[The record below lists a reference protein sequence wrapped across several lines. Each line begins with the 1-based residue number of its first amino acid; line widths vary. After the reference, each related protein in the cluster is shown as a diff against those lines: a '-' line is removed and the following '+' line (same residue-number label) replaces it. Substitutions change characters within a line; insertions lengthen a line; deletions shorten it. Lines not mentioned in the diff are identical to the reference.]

1 MKKILL
7 FASALAGL
15 FLAASCQQENLEL
28 EQQVNTVTY
37 TVQVPGSIGT
47 KAIGTNVDAVTELIY
62 EVYRIDENDVETRL
76 YQKKTSLT
84 SGTATVE
91 LELVNNQDFRVLF
104 WAQVPEN
111 GVYTTTSLKN
121 VTLAT
126 GLNANAENYAAF
138 AGQDEI
144 TYGENLAGRTV
155 TLERPVAQLNI
166 ATSAE
171 SLKLGEDENGANPQ
185 TTVSFKTT
193 AVTVEGLSA
202 VYNVADQSVSA
213 TTTTFVYGAT
223 LPYDN
228 DATTTDNLS
237 EATIKVN
244 NVDYQYVSMNYVG
257 FAQPSGDNVKVTYTI
272 ETNEVGTITNTISN
286 VPVKANHRTNII
298 GNLITS
304 TSDYTVTLDNNWP
317 AEETNVEV
325 VSVSTAAGLQK
336 AINAIPGGVEG
347 NITLTDNIDL
357 SALASMISTKAGA
370 PTYGLII
377 PADKSL
383 VLDLNGNT
391 LAQTVSQTGAYS
403 MIQNNGNLTIV
414 DSKGT
419 GKIAYGDT
427 GNGGNYVS
435 NTIGNSGKLVIESGL
450 IENNSS
456 AAVAANGYPHPID
469 NSGELIINGGT
480 LTNNANY
487 SSMRIWCTTDDDTSV
502 TINGGTFNG
511 SIDFQTVNGDP
522 NKGVLTINAG
532 TFNPD
537 TYTKSSVRLL
547 GFGADVDEMFGYIKG
562 GTFNGSVKIKKYG
575 AVQELNSQVF
585 YISGGIF
592 SDDPTEFLAIGY
604 ATEQD
609 AEGKWIIKECPV
621 KIGDAAYYATL
632 ADAVAAVQE
641 GETITILAGKT
652 LEEGTIKLP
661 ATLKNVTF
669 RGTEKAV
676 LKDMTIS
683 AADGNAYSYQNL
695 TFDGLTFDNSRIL
708 LTGWRNGEEVIENL
722 TVTNCTFQNLFDTTN
737 SAPVHINKEA
747 SEAVNGFTFTNN
759 VIDGATGGQKSGVY
773 AQVTGNVVFT
783 DNVINNVSFR
793 PYVIQVTTDDG
804 IADSFVVTGNTFSGS
819 KAGRAQGL
827 GNNAEGTD
835 AVNIVISENI
845 FKGITDA
852 QQICYWNFNP
862 AKTTADLSHNYYDID
877 ILANPGKIYYNSAA
891 ANVYDLLDMGVF
903 PIYTDEAKTT
913 LYTPEVNSAKIGET
927 EYATLEE
934 AVAAAKAGDTITVLC
949 KVDYSE
955 KLVLPENSS
964 LEIKADAN
972 IKALTATNGATII
985 IEDGKTLTL
994 NNFSFGSKD
1003 NATAEYEIK
1012 GGTVTANYGF
1022 FQHGTYELRSNFE
1035 TGYMYYSY
1043 GSNITVYG
1051 TFHSQ
1056 GLGDGLDYVR
1066 GNLTIANGG
1075 KSIHDK
1081 SLWVG
1086 QPASWGA
1093 MNASLVI
1100 EEGGY
1105 VQANSLCVYEGSSL
1119 TYYNNADLKYNKNTF
1134 EGTITAPQQD
1144 NEIWYTA
1151 TALVHAHYYKDKF
1164 GEGTDLVSNVWDET
1178 TGKGVITL
1186 SGPITKISGNAF
1198 YDRDAL
1204 ISISFPNSVT
1214 TIGDNNNSVFSGCPN
1229 LETVKFGS
1237 NVQFIGFQAFWGC
1250 AKLKNVVLPESL
1262 TTIGESAFNSC
1273 TALKTITIPA
1283 GVTSIGDF
1291 AFNGIKELKMYC
1303 NGATPP
1309 SVGSTPFDYYW
1320 TEIYVP
1326 ASSLENYRTAWGHL
1340 LETTDYIKSM

>member
-15 FLAASCQQENLEL
+15 FLAASCQQESLEP
-28 EQQVNTVTY
+28 VGGNTVTY
-37 TVQVPGSIGT
+37 TVQVPGALAT
-47 KAIGTNVDAVTELIY
+47 KAAGDYELIY
-62 EVYRIDENDVETRL
+62 EVYREAQVGTDAAPIYEG
-76 YQKKTSLT
+76 KKTF
-84 SGTATVE
+84 SGNSVDLP
-91 LELVNNQDFRVLF
+91 LEFVKGQNFVVLF
-104 WAQVPEN
+104 WAQKD
-111 GVYTTTSLKN
+111 GVTAYNTGDLRN
-121 VTLAT
+121 VTLGT
-126 GLNANAENYAAF
+126 LTANQENYEVF
-138 AGQDEI
+138 AGMDEVSNCVSSNN
-144 TYGENLAGRTV
+144 GNVELV
-155 TLERPVAQLNI
+155 RPIAQLNI
-166 ATSAE
+166 ATDAE
-171 SLKLGEDENGANPQ
+171 GLKLGATDVNLYSSFVTVKGLSTTYNVYNKAVSETLSDVEFSVAAVPAGKLGTTDYTYVAMNYIGFIDANG
-185 TTVSFKTT
+185 TTVNVDFTVKTS
-193 AVTVEGLSA
+193 EGDIA
-202 VYNVADQSVSA
+202 HSVS
-213 TTTTFVYGAT
+213 
-223 LPYDN
+223 
-228 DATTTDNLS
+228 S
-237 EATIKVN
+237 
-244 NVDYQYVSMNYVG
+244 
-257 FAQPSGDNVKVTYTI
+257 
-272 ETNEVGTITNTISN
+272 
-286 VPVKANHRTNII
+286 VPVKPNYKTNII
-298 GNLITS
+298 GNLITE
-304 TSDYTVTLDNNWP
+304 TDNYQVTLGAWGTPD
-317 AEETNVEV
+317 TNVEV
-325 VSVSTAAGLQK
+325 VAVSTAQDLQEAIDDIPAGT
-336 AINAIPGGVEG
+336 EG
-347 NITLTDNIDL
+347 NITLTDDIDL

-391 LAQTVSQTGAYS
+391 LAQTVNCTASYS
-403 MIQNNGNLTIV
+403 MIENHGSLTIIDSKGEGKISFKDSGAGDSNFGWGSYTISNNGNLV
-414 DSKGT
+414 
-419 GKIAYGDT
+419 
-427 GNGGNYVS
+427 V
-435 NTIGNSGKLVIESGL
+435 
-450 IENNSS
+450 
-456 AAVAANGYPHPID
+456 
-469 NSGELIINGGT
+469 NGGT
-480 LTNNANY
+480 IEHTGEQNTPGNVVHMYCAIQQNNANAV
-487 SSMRIWCTTDDDTSV
+487 T
-502 TINGGTFNG
+502 TINGGTISTPTYRSIRISRG
-511 SIDFQTVNGDP
+511 S
-522 NKGVLTINAG
+522 AH
-532 TFNPD
+532 
-537 TYTKSSVRLL
+537 
-547 GFGADVDEMFGYIKG
+547 IKG
-562 GTFNGSVKIKKYG
+562 GNMVGQVWAQPYDETLVLNIEGGSFQPSPVDGSSVFVTNDRVVDFAVTGGFFATKISCSVPANLAG
-575 AVQELNSQVF
+575 AVT
-585 YISGGIF
+585 GGTF
-592 SDDPTEFLAIGY
+592 TESAKANTPDKLYAGY
-604 ATEQD
+604 YFVQDGENYVLEQ
-609 AEGKWIIKECPV
+609 CPV
-621 KIGDAAYYATL
+621 KIGETAYDTL

-652 LEEGTIKLP
+652 LEEGTVKLP
-661 ATLKNVTF
+661 AALNNVTF
-669 RGTEKAV
+669 KGEEGAT

-695 TFDGLTFDNSRIL
+695 KFDGLTFDNSRIL

-737 SAPVHINKEA
+737 SAPVHINKDA

-793 PYVIQVTTDDG
+793 PYVIQVTTDDN
-804 IADSFVVTGNTFSGS
+804 IADNFVVTNNTFSGS
-819 KAGRAQGL
+819 AAGRAQGL

-927 EYATLEE
+927 EYATLQE
-934 AVAAAKAGDTITVLC
+934 AVAVAKAGDTITVLC

-955 KLVLPENSS
+955 ELALPENSS

-972 IKALTATNGATII
+972 IKTLKAANGATII
-985 IEDGKTLTL
+985 IEDGKNLTL
-994 NNFSFGSKD
+994 NNFSFGSPNNSD
-1003 NATAEYEIK
+1003 AVYEIK

-1056 GLGDGLDYVR
+1056 GVGDGLDYVR
-1066 GNLTIANGG
+1066 GNLTIAKGG
-1075 KSIHDK
+1075 KSIHEK

-1093 MNASLVI
+1093 MEASLTI
-1100 EEGGY
+1100 EDGGY

-1119 TYYNNADLKYNKNTF
+1119 TYYNNADLKYNNKTF

-1151 TALVHAHYYKDKF
+1151 TALVHAHFYKDKF
-1164 GEGTDLVSNVWDET
+1164 GEGTDLVSNEWDET

-1186 SGPITKISGNAF
+1186 SGPVTKIGSNAF
-1198 YDRDAL
+1198 YQNPGDPCHLTSITLPNTVTEIGEDAFDKCINL
-1204 ISISFPNSVT
+1204 I
-1214 TIGDNNNSVFSGCPN
+1214 
-1229 LETVKFGS
+1229 TVKFS
-1237 NVQFIGFQAFWGC
+1237 ENLVTIGPGAFGGC
-1250 AKLKNVVLPESL
+1250 AKLTNVVLPEGL

-1291 AFNGIKELKMYC
+1291 AFNGISDLKVYC
-1303 NGATPP
+1303 KPATPP
-1309 SVGSTPFDYYW
+1309 TVGSTPFNKW
-1320 TEIYVP
+1320 WAEIYVP
-1326 ASSLENYRTAWGHL
+1326 AASLTAYQEAWGSVCDNIYA
-1340 LETTDYIKSM
+1340 E

>member
-7 FASALAGL
+7 FASALVGL
-15 FLAASCQQENLEL
+15 FLAASCQQENLEPV
-28 EQQVNTVTY
+28 QQGNTVTY
-37 TVQVPGSIGT
+37 TVQVPGTLST
-47 KAIGTNVDAVTELIY
+47 KAIGTDVAAVTELIY
-62 EVYRIDENDVETRL
+62 EVYRIDADTAEETRL
-76 YQKKTSLT
+76 YQKKASLT
-84 SGTATVE
+84 DGTATVE

-155 TLERPVAQLNI
+155 TLVRPVAQLNI

-171 SLKLGEDENGANPQ
+171 SLKLGEDENGANAQ
-185 TTVSFKTT
+185 TTVSFETT
-193 AVTVEGLSA
+193 AVTVEGLST
-202 VYNVADQSVSA
+202 VYNVAEGAAGADEA
-213 TTTTFVYGAT
+213 TFTYAAKPVA
-223 LPYDN
+223 
-228 DATTTDNLS
+228 LS
-237 EATIKVN
+237 ETTLNVN
-244 NVDYQYVSMNYVG
+244 GVDYSYVAMNYVG

-304 TSDYTVTLDNNWP
+304 TSDYTVTLSATWP
-317 AEETNVEV
+317 AEETNVQV
-325 VSVSTAAGLQK
+325 VSVSTAAGLQE
-336 AINAIPGGVEG
+336 AIDDIPAGTEG
-347 NITLTDNIDL
+347 NITLTDDIDL

-391 LAQTVSQTGAYS
+391 LAQTVNCTASYS
-403 MIQNNGNLTIV
+403 MIENHGSLTII
-414 DSKGT
+414 DSKGE
-419 GKIAYGDT
+419 GKISFKDT
-427 GNGGNYVS
+427 GAGDPAFGWGSYTIYNHGNLVV
-435 NTIGNSGKLVIESGL
+435 NSGTIEHTGEHNTPEANVHMYCA
-450 IENNSS
+450 IQQNNSN
-456 AAVAANGYPHPID
+456 AV
-469 NSGELIINGGT
+469 T
-480 LTNNANY
+480 
-487 SSMRIWCTTDDDTSV
+487 
-502 TINGGTFNG
+502 TINGGTISTPTYRSIRINSGSANFKGGVMDGQVWVQPFAEGIVLNIEGGSFEPNG
-511 SIDFQTVNGDP
+511 GD
-522 NKGVLTINAG
+522 G
-532 TFNPD
+532 
-537 TYTKSSVRLL
+537 SSVFVTNDAKAVDFAVTG
-547 GFGADVDEMFGYIKG
+547 GFFATKISCSVPDNLAGAVTG
-562 GTFNGSVKIKKYG
+562 GTFTESAKANTPNALYAGYYF
-575 AVQELNSQVF
+575 VQDGENYVL
-585 YISGGIF
+585 
-592 SDDPTEFLAIGY
+592 
-604 ATEQD
+604 EQ
-609 AEGKWIIKECPV
+609 CPV
-621 KIGDAAYYATL
+621 KIGETAYVTL
-632 ADAVAAVQE
+632 AAAVAAVQE

-652 LEEGTIKLP
+652 LEEGSIKLP
-661 ATLKNVTF
+661 PTLKNVTF
-669 RGTEKAV
+669 AGEEGAV
-676 LKDMTIS
+676 LKDMTII
-683 AADGNAYSYQNL
+683 AADGSSFSYEGL
-695 TFDGLTFDNSRIL
+695 TFNGITFDNSRISI
-708 LTGWRNGEEVIENL
+708 TGWRTGGVTVNNFA
-722 TVTNCTFQNLFDTTN
+722 VTNCSFENLYDTTN
-737 SAPVHINKEA
+737 SAPLHFNMAATEP
-747 SEAVNGFTFTNN
+747 VNGLTFTNN
-759 VIDGATGGQKSGVY
+759 VIDGATGGSKSGIY
-773 AQVTGNVVFT
+773 AQVTGNVLVSG
-783 DNVINNVSFR
+783 NVINNVAFR
-793 PYVIQVTTDDG
+793 PYVIQVTTDDN
-804 IADSFVVTGNTFSGS
+804 IADNFVVTNNTFSGS
-819 KAGRAQGL
+819 AVGRAQGL

-835 AVNIVISENI
+835 AVNIVVTENI
-845 FKGITDA
+845 FKGITNA
-852 QQICYWNFNP
+852 QQICYWNFNS

-877 ILANPGKIYYNSAA
+877 ILVNPGKIYYNASAQD
-891 ANVYDLLDMGVF
+891 VYDLVDMGVF
-903 PIYTDEAKTT
+903 PIYTDAAKTT

-927 EYATLEE
+927 EYATLQE

-955 KLVLPENSS
+955 ELLLPENSS

-972 IKALTATNGATII
+972 IKTLKATNGATII

-994 NNFSFGSKD
+994 NNFSFGSSNNSD
-1003 NATAEYEIK
+1003 AVYEIK

-1043 GSNITVYG
+1043 GSNITVFG

-1066 GNLTIANGG
+1066 GNLTIAKGG
-1075 KSIHDK
+1075 KSIHEK

-1086 QPASWGA
+1086 QPASWGP
-1093 MNASLVI
+1093 MEASLTI
-1100 EEGGY
+1100 EDGGY
-1105 VQANSLCVYEGSSL
+1105 VQANSLYVYEGSSL
-1119 TYYNNADLKYNKNTF
+1119 TYYNNADLKYNKKTF

-1214 TIGDNNNSVFSGCPN
+1214 TIGDNYNSVFTGCPN

-1237 NVQFIGFQAFWGC
+1237 KVQFIGYQAFSGC
-1250 AKLKNVVLPESL
+1250 ANLKNVVLPESL

-1291 AFNGIKELKMYC
+1291 AFNGISDLKVYC
-1303 NGATPP
+1303 KPATPP
-1309 SVGSTPFDYYW
+1309 TVGSTPFNKW
-1320 TEIYVP
+1320 WAEIYVP
-1326 ASSLENYRTAWGHL
+1326 AASLTAYQEAWGSVCDNIYA
-1340 LETTDYIKSM
+1340 E